1 MKTPTLSQP
10 LRAAAYAGAAMLFFS
25 MMSILI
31 RQATLELH
39 PLVVVFFRNFFALL
53 IMLPWLARQGIG
65 ALRTERLGLYLVRS
79 GIGIL
84 GMTAGFWSLTLIP
97 LAQATA
103 LSFTAPLFATA
114 GAALVLGE
122 VVRIRRWSAVIVGF
136 LGTLVVVRPGFET
149 LSPGALLSLGAALHI
164 AISVLI
170 LKSLTRTERAETV
183 VIYMVL
189 LQTPLALLPA
199 LFVWQTP
206 SAAGFLWLFLLAG
219 AGTLGHLC
227 FTRAYALAE
236 VAQLQPFE
244 FIRLPLVA
252 LLGFIVFAQVPTSW
266 TWIGGAVIFAATAYI
281 THREVKL
288 AGR

>member
-10 LRAAAYAGAAMLFFS
+10 LRAAAYAGTAMLFFS

-103 LSFTAPLFATA
+103 SPPAH
-114 GAALVLGE
+114 
-122 VVRIRRWSAVIVGF
+122 VRTPCPHGPHGPPGRRDSCQKRA
-136 LGTLVVVRPGFET
+136 
-149 LSPGALLSLGAALHI
+149 SPRRRHPES
-164 AISVLI
+164 
-170 LKSLTRTERAETV
+170 
-183 VIYMVL
+183 
-189 LQTPLALLPA
+189 A
-199 LFVWQTP
+199 LF
-206 SAAGFLWLFLLAG
+206 F
-219 AGTLGHLC
+219 
-227 FTRAYALAE
+227 R
-236 VAQLQPFE
+236 
-244 FIRLPLVA
+244 
-252 LLGFIVFAQVPTSW
+252 
-266 TWIGGAVIFAATAYI
+266 
-281 THREVKL
+281 
-288 AGR
+288 